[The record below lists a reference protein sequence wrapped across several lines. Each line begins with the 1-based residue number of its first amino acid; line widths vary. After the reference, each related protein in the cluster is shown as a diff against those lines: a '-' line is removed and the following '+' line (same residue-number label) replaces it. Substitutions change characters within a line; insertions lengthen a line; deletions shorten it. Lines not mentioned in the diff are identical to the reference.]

1 MKKDIL
7 IAVLISVI
15 LGGLA
20 GFYAGR
26 YYERTSVRNRFVQM
40 RGNLPGGGQGGFRR
54 SGSNPD
60 APSTSP
66 TPAPTAPTQ

>member
-15 LGGLA
+15 LGGLS

-26 YYERTSVRNRFVQM
+26 YYERTGVRNRFVQM
-40 RGNLPGGGQGGFRR
+40 RGNFPNGGQGGFRR
-54 SGSNPD
+54 SGSNP
-60 APSTSP
+60 AVSPTSP
-66 TPAPTAPTQ
+66 TSTQPAPTQ

>member
-54 SGSNPD
+54 SGSNPEVT
-60 APSTSP
+60 TSP
-66 TPAPTAPTQ
+66 TSPTTTTPTQ